1 MSDVASVMQSFKQ
14 VFGGSVTDAKVYRS
28 PGRVNLIGDHTD
40 YVGGTVLPMA
50 LNRGTWLVARPRSDR
65 RIQGFSANFAD
76 EGTVQA
82 DLDDTSFNS
91 EHGWFSYVLGV
102 IHVFA
107 QMGTPLTQGVDLYL
121 EGDIPNGAGLSSSA
135 SVELAAAVM
144 ANDLGEYTYTPTELA
159 LIGQDAENNYVG
171 VACGIMDQLS
181 IAMGKRDH
189 AIVMNCD
196 TLECDYSPFP
206 SDKVS
211 LVVAN
216 TNKRRSL
223 NESAYN
229 ERRATCE
236 AAVAILRKHRK
247 LDNLVDLTWAE
258 YEQWADDLAD
268 DEMRA
273 RVRHVVTEQDR
284 VLRAAEALR
293 TGDLVQLGAL
303 MRQSHESLR
312 DDYEVTG
319 EHLDA
324 LAEAAWETD
333 GVVGARMTGAGFGGC
348 TVNLVEP
355 DAVGRFIE
363 EVGQKYQE
371 RMGLAAQFYV
381 LSSDDGA
388 REVTQEAT
396 D

>member
-14 VFGGSVTDAKVYRS
+14 VFGGSVTDVSVYRS

-50 LNRGTWLVARPRSDR
+50 LNRGTWLVARLRDDD
-65 RIQGFSANFAD
+65 RIQAFSQNFPD

-82 DLDDTSFNS
+82 NLSDTSFNP

-102 IHVFA
+102 IHVFGER
-107 QMGTPLTQGVDLYL
+107 GTPLTRGVDLYL

-144 ANDLGEYTYTPTELA
+144 VNDLGNYSYTPTELA

-181 IAMGKRDH
+181 IAMGKQGN
-189 AIVMNCD
+189 AIEMNCD
-196 TLECDYSPFP
+196 TLECDYSPWP
-206 SDKVS
+206 SDRVS
-211 LVVAN
+211 LVVVN
-216 TNKRRSL
+216 SNKRRAL

-236 AAVAILRKHRK
+236 AAVEILRKRRK
-247 LDNLVDLTWAE
+247 LDNLVDLTLAE
-258 YEQWADDLAD
+258 YEMWADDLTD

-284 VLRAAEALR
+284 VLRAAAALR
-293 TGDLVQLGAL
+293 TGDLDEFGAL

-324 LAEAAWETD
+324 LAEAAWETE
-333 GVVGARMTGAGFGGC
+333 GVIGARMTGAGFGGC
-348 TVNLVEP
+348 TVNLVHPE
-355 DAVGRFIE
+355 AVGRFIE
-363 EVGQKYQE
+363 EVGRKYQE
-371 RMGLAAQFYV
+371 RVGLQAQFHV
-381 LSSDDGA
+381 LDSADGA
-388 REVTQEAT
+388 REVTAESA